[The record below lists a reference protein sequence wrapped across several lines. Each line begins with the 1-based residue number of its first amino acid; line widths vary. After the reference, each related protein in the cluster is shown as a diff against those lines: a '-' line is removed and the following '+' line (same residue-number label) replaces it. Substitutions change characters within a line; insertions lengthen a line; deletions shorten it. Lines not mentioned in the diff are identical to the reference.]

1 MEFRFQECKSP
12 CKLVLNFSKFFFCFF
27 KRSSLVYLI
36 KTDVDGNEQWS
47 KTFGGSDYDY
57 GTSVQQTTD
66 GGFIIAGYIYSF
78 IAEDSDVYPIKTDVD
93 GNEQWSKTFGGSD
106 YDYGKSVQQ
115 TVDGGFII
123 AGSTESFGAGE
134 GDAYLIKTDIDSNE
148 QWSNTFGGS
157 DDDGG
162 ASVQQTADGGFIIA
176 GCTESI
182 GPLCDDVYLVKTD
195 IDGNEQWSNTFG
207 GSNLD
212 QGTSVQ
218 QTTDGGFIIAGLTD
232 LGESDAV
239 YLIYYKPPIT
249 VTSPNGGEELSA
261 GENFEIIWTSDVDID
276 FVKIEYSVNS
286 GSGWMEIVASTEKD
300 GSYLWEVL

>member
-1 MEFRFQECKSP
+1 LEFRFQECKSP

-115 TVDGGFII
+115 TV
-123 AGSTESFGAGE
+123 
-134 GDAYLIKTDIDSNE
+134 
-148 QWSNTFGGS
+148 
-157 DDDGG
+157 
-162 ASVQQTADGGFIIA
+162 DGGFIIA